1 MKEDKKVSTNQ
12 NTFPQHGTPWK
23 DIRQDLH
30 ELKRLDVDWMNHP
43 LPGYVYYFGEEIKD
57 NQLEAYNIYS
67 AENGLGAG
75 IAFFSLEKMLNDI
88 YDWVR
93 DLYHGPETMG
103 MTFTSGGTESLFEA
117 IRTAR
122 NRARARGM
130 TGRLNLVIPYTA
142 HPAIDKAA
150 QIMEIDVV
158 RVPVDTEYRADVE
171 TMATAINDQTFLIL
185 GSAVCYPYGV
195 YDPIGKLG
203 QLALER
209 DIWLHVDGCWGGFI
223 NPFAKQLGY
232 PVPNWDLEVPG
243 VMSLSTDLHKFAFST
258 KGASLMLQ
266 RYQKNKDKY
275 ETFSIN
281 DWPCGTYET
290 PAFQGS
296 SGAGSIASAWAMIRF
311 LANEGYLKTAKA
323 AMDATVQLTDGVN
336 AIEGL
341 RDVRGGAPVEGNSMA
356 FRSIDPEVDIMAVA
370 DVLDANGWHCSRMRE
385 PPAIKHSVT
394 PHHLSGVK
402 KFLKDAAAAVEK
414 VRREGLKGEY
424 DERTY

>member
-1 MKEDKKVSTNQ
+1 MKNATNR
-12 NTFPQHGTPWK
+12 NTFPQKGTPWE
-23 DIRQDLH
+23 DIRRELY
-30 ELKRLDVDWMNHP
+30 ELKKLDIDWLIHP

-75 IAFFSLEKMLNDI
+75 TAFFSLEQMLTDI
-88 YDWVR
+88 YDWAQ
-93 DLYHGPETMG
+93 DLYHGPDTMG

-150 QIMEIDVV
+150 QIMEIDIV
-158 RVPVDTEYRADVE
+158 RVPVDVEYRADVDA
-171 TMATAINDQTFLIL
+171 MAAAINNRTFFIL

-195 YDPIGKLG
+195 YDPIEKLG
-203 QLALER
+203 ELALNR
-209 DIWLHVDGCWGGFI
+209 NIWLHVDGCWGGFI

-232 PVPNWDLEVPG
+232 AVPKWDLEVPG
-243 VMSLSTDLHKFAFST
+243 VMSMSTDLHKFAFST

-266 RYQKNKDKY
+266 RYQEIKEKF
-275 ETFSIN
+275 ETFSISE
-281 DWPCGTYET
+281 WPCGTYET

-296 SGAGSIASAWAMIRF
+296 TGAGSIASAWAMIKF

-323 AMDATVQLTDGVN
+323 AMDATVQLTNGIN
-336 AIEGL
+336 AINGL
-341 RDVRGGAPVEGNSMA
+341 RDVRDGAPVEGNSMA
-356 FRSIDPEVDIMAVA
+356 FKSIEPEVDIMAVA
-370 DVLDANGWHCSRMRE
+370 DVLDEIGWHCSRMRE
-385 PPAIKHSVT
+385 PLAIKHSVT
-394 PHHLSGVK
+394 PHHLSGVD
-402 KFLKDAAAAVEK
+402 KFLKDTAAAVER
-414 VRREGLKGEY
+414 VRRERLKGKY